1 MGNLKIKNATRQ
13 ELQAYTRLARVMIKK
28 QEISQGR
35 LNFIYIIFVKTRV
48 LNTWEI
54 YSEPDGSDGWHW
66 WLIRLLVLPL
76 SAFYQHIGQ
85 KGAAQPPPPPPP
97 QQHPNP
103 TKKKKSL
110 QICIS
115 LFFFFFLY
123 RGKKESS
130 TV

>member
-54 YSEPDGSDGWHW
+54 
-66 WLIRLLVLPL
+66 
-76 SAFYQHIGQ
+76 
-85 KGAAQPPPPPPP
+85 
-97 QQHPNP
+97 
-103 TKKKKSL
+103 
-110 QICIS
+110 
-115 LFFFFFLY
+115 
-123 RGKKESS
+123 
-130 TV
+130 